1 MMAFS
6 PSAPRPARETHWL
19 WVFSGSMEFGG
30 PVNTGDGEAFF
41 VEIEEGG
48 GSLDKNRSS
57 AVYLSEEW
65 D

>member
-6 PSAPRPARETHWL
+6 PSAARLARETHQL
-19 WVFSGSMEFGG
+19 WVFRGGMEFGG
-30 PVNTGDGEAFF
+30 LVNTGDGEAFF

-48 GSLDKNRSS
+48 GCSDKNKSS

>member
-6 PSAPRPARETHWL
+6 PSAPIPARQTRWL
-19 WVFSGSMEFGG
+19 WELRGSTEFGG
-30 PVNTGDGEAFF
+30 PVNTGDGEACF

-48 GSLDKNRSS
+48 GSLDKNKSS
-57 AVYLSEEW
+57 AVYHSEEW